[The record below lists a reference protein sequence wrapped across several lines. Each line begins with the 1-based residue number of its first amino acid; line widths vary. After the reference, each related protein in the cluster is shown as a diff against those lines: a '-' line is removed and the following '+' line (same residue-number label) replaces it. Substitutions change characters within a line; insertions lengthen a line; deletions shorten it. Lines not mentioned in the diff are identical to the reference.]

1 MKLLIAGIDPGT
13 TVGYALIDLNGNVVS
28 IGSEKHLDLNALVA
42 KVVKSG
48 KVLVVGTDKAKLPG
62 FVEKFANALGS
73 RVVKPDSDLGSKEKQ
88 GLVKGYSADDDH
100 QLDALAAAVFSLK
113 KLRALLT
120 KISSYVE
127 NYKKHEI
134 ADKLTSLVVLKG
146 MSIKE
151 SSDLLEKPDK
161 EESKIIAKVIE
172 ERKFEEKDFLKLYSK
187 LNQVEKENSLLRQ
200 QNKKIKDEITNL
212 EKPREKKKPYEKRF
226 NELLKFR
233 EKRLFVLERELS
245 AKETDIDVL
254 KSEMNK
260 LCYFLST
267 LNKNILLKKLDTLGN
282 VEFEKKEKLL
292 NIGKGDV
299 LFVDDPNIISDKTI
313 AKIKN
318 KVSIIIYNKKLGKKV
333 AELPFFFISSKK
345 LDIKEDKYFAV
356 VSREEFEQEKNKLDV
371 LNKVIHD
378 YKKERSG

>member
-13 TVGYALIDLNGNVVS
+13 TVGYALIDLNGRLVD
-28 IGSEKHLDLNALVA
+28 IGSEKHLDLNALIA
-42 KVVKSG
+42 KVVKIG

-62 FVEKFANALGS
+62 FVDRFANALGS
-73 RVVKPDSDLGSKEKQ
+73 RVVKPDSDLGSKDKQ
-88 GLVKGYSADDDH
+88 GLVKGYEADDDH
-100 QLDALAAAVFSLK
+100 QFDALAAAIFSLK
-113 KLRALLT
+113 KLRGLFT
-120 KISSYVE
+120 KIESYVE
-127 NYKKHEI
+127 NYKKHKI

-151 SSDLLEKPDK
+151 ASDLLEKPDK
-161 EESKIIAKVIE
+161 EESRIIAKVIE

-187 LNQVEKENSLLRQ
+187 LKQIEKENSLLRQ
-200 QNKKIKDEITNL
+200 QNKKIKDEIINL
-212 EKPREKKKPYEKRF
+212 EKPREKKKPYEKKF

-233 EKRLFVLERELS
+233 EKRLFILERELS
-245 AKETDIDVL
+245 SKETDIEVL

-267 LNKNILLKKLDTLGN
+267 LNKNILLKKLDNLGN
-282 VEFEKKEKLL
+282 IEFEKKETLL

-299 LFVDDPNIISDKTI
+299 LLVDDPNIISEKTM

-318 KVSIIIYNKKLGKKV
+318 KVSIIIYNKKPGKKV
-333 AELPFFFISSKK
+333 AELPFFFINSKK
-345 LDIKEDKYFAV
+345 LDIKEDRYFAV
-356 VSREEFEQEKNKLDV
+356 LSREEFEEEKKKLDV
-371 LNKVIHD
+371 LNKLIHD